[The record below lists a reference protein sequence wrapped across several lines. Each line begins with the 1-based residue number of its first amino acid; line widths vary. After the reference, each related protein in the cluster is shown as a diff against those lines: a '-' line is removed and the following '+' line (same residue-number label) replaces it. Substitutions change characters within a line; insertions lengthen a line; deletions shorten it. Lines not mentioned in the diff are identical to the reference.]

1 MASKQNVHEI
11 VFLKLKSYEGRFFQ
25 VDYSEILALGAPAV
39 PLLIDALQD
48 RALRR
53 PALELLRAFGSR
65 ARNAVPLAIEILG
78 SEVDDNTAWRAIQLL
93 VVIGRPALGA
103 LFDRIGFA
111 SRFEFPRV
119 LRALRD
125 FKVDVNPG
133 LIKRLRDSDPRVRA
147 RCCQILSS
155 VGHSK
160 MHNPTHAL
168 IKCLSDADETVRD
181 AAIQA
186 LRASCPTQAIL
197 DAFKN
202 GESTTRIA
210 CMQVLSERP
219 RLEDLPFFVSSL
231 ADEDPFV
238 RIHAANGLSRLAI
251 GTVENALRKEC
262 RHESSAV
269 RFEALRVCR
278 RITQRG
284 FNVDDIAF
292 RSPRYDDNQAVAR
305 EAIALNV
312 ERRQYRRSFCQSEWI
327 RSALE
332 KSILDA
338 NDPNRCQYLYAL
350 THADAFGRS
359 MIPSVIACSQDPDA
373 DVVVAAIHALG
384 EIGEGCEEV
393 VSSLVPFLDTSRH
406 RYCEAAL
413 YALQQ
418 IGPAA
423 SFALPR
429 LRELLNNV
437 NVQNPVLLTLESMGP
452 AAEPALGDVVTL
464 IGQRIEHPPFVLASI
479 GTREAI
485 IELCKSKAS
494 YGRGDRKDFEA
505 SCGAL
510 ALIAESA
517 RPLLEAELKSA
528 ASEDYFWILAGL
540 ESVLDKDNF
549 HDLLMKEYVH
559 GSTQR
564 QLAVLK
570 YLPQMMFDSERLL
583 SRFVYTPG
591 AINTL
596 AMVLRSED
604 HAHRIEALNLFC
616 LIQKRFSALA
626 ELYRDELAKC
636 IRLTLATAH
645 ADYDVERADYYVKQ
659 LHTIAEILGLPQ

>member
-1 MASKQNVHEI
+1 MASKQNVNEI
-11 VFLKLKSYEGRFFQ
+11 VFSKLKSYEGHFYQ
-25 VDYSEILALGAPAV
+25 VDFSEILALGAPAI
-39 PLLIDALQD
+39 PPLIDALQD
-48 RALRR
+48 RTLRR
-53 PALELLRAFGSR
+53 PALELLHEFGSR

-78 SEVDDNTAWRAIQLL
+78 SEVDDDTAWRAIQLL
-93 VVIGRPALGA
+93 IVIGRPALGS

-111 SRFEFPRV
+111 SRIEFPRV

-125 FKVDVNPG
+125 FKVDVHPG

-155 VGHSK
+155 VGHSR

-168 IKCLSDADETVRD
+168 IECLSDAEETVRD

-186 LRASCPTQAIL
+186 LRASCPTQAIR

-210 CMQVLSERP
+210 CMRVLSERP
-219 RLEDLPFFVSSL
+219 GIEDLPFFVSSL

-251 GTVENALRKEC
+251 GTSENACL
-262 RHESSAV
+262 
-269 RFEALRVCR
+269 
-278 RITQRG
+278 
-284 FNVDDIAF
+284 
-292 RSPRYDDNQAVAR
+292 
-305 EAIALNV
+305 
-312 ERRQYRRSFCQSEWI
+312 
-327 RSALE
+327 
-332 KSILDA
+332 
-338 NDPNRCQYLYAL
+338 
-350 THADAFGRS
+350 
-359 MIPSVIACSQDPDA
+359 QDPDA

-406 RYCEAAL
+406 SYCEAAL

-528 ASEDYFWILAGL
+528 VPADYSWILAGL
-540 ESVLDKDNF
+540 ESVLDTAEF
-549 HDLLMKEYVH
+549 YDLLMKEYLH

-564 QLAVLK
+564 QFAVLK
-570 YLPQMMFDSERLL
+570 YLAQMMFYSEQLL
-583 SRFVYTPG
+583 SQFVYTPG

-604 HAHRIEALNLFC
+604 YAHRIDALNLFC
-616 LIQKRFSALA
+616 LIQDKWSALA

-659 LHTIAEILGLPQ
+659 LHSIAEMLGLPQ

>member
-11 VFLKLKSYEGRFFQ
+11 VFSKLKSYEDRFYQ
-25 VDYSEILALGAPAV
+25 VDFSEILALGAPAIP
-39 PLLIDALQD
+39 PLINALQD
-48 RALRR
+48 RTLRR
-53 PALELLRAFGSR
+53 PALDLLREFGSR

-78 SEVDDNTAWRAIQLL
+78 SEDDDDTAWRAIQLL
-93 VVIGRPALGA
+93 VVIGRPALGS

-111 SRFEFPRV
+111 SQVEFPRV
-119 LRALRD
+119 LMALRD

-168 IKCLSDADETVRD
+168 IERLSDADETVRD

-210 CMQVLSERP
+210 CMRVLSERP
-219 RLEDLPFFVSSL
+219 GIEDLPFFVSSL

-251 GTVENALRKEC
+251 GTSENALRKEC
-262 RHESSAV
+262 RHESSTV
-269 RFEALRVCR
+269 RLEALRVCR
-278 RITQRG
+278 RIAHHS
-284 FNVDDIAF
+284 FNVDDMAF
-292 RSPRYDDNQAVAR
+292 RSLRYDDNQAVAR

-312 ERRQYRRSFCQSEWI
+312 ERRKYRKSFCQSEWI
-327 RSALE
+327 RSAFR

-338 NDPNRCQYLYAL
+338 NDPNRCQYFYAL

-359 MIPSVIACSQDPDA
+359 MIPTVIECLQDPDA

-393 VSSLVPFLDTSRH
+393 VSSLVPFLDPSRH
-406 RYCEAAL
+406 SYNEAAL

-429 LRELLNNV
+429 LQKLLNNV
-437 NVQNPVLLTLESMGP
+437 DVQNRVLLALESMGP
-452 AAEPALGDVVTL
+452 AAEPALGDVVAL

-494 YGRGDRKDFEA
+494 YGRGDRKDFDA

-528 ASEDYFWILAGL
+528 APEDYFWILAGL
-540 ESVLDKDNF
+540 ESVLDKANF

-570 YLPQMMFDSERLL
+570 YLPQIMLYSERML
-583 SRFVYTPG
+583 SQFVSTPG

-604 HAHRIEALNLFC
+604 HNHRIESLELFC
-616 LIQKRFSALA
+616 LIHEKWSALA
-626 ELYRDELAKC
+626 EFYRDQLAKC
-636 IRLTLATAH
+636 IRLTLAAAH
-645 ADYDVERADYYVKQ
+645 ADYDVERADYYVRQ
-659 LHTIAEILGLPQ
+659 LHTIAEKLGLPQ